1 MIAKTIFEQVLNR
14 AKHGPIAII
23 YADGT
28 KKKYGTG
35 KPLFTV
41 TIHDES
47 AISDIVKRFDLGFGE
62 AFMHEK
68 VTVDNLDEL
77 LKFAYLNERDFKK
90 IFGKKSGYKFARN
103 IRKKQ
108 AEQIESHYDLGNDF
122 YELWLDKAMVY
133 TCGYFRKKNDSLDTA
148 QEQKLNHVLN
158 KLQLSKGQEFIDL
171 GCGWGG
177 LVIQAAKKY
186 GAKGIGV
193 TLSKEQYEYAK
204 ARAKKEGVEKLTTFY
219 HMNYQDAPTLGK
231 TFERVVSVGMLE
243 HVGRENH
250 AQFFKTID
258 ELLKP
263 QGIAVVHSITQQTE
277 EDMPAWIDKYI
288 FPGGYVP
295 SVREVVRYLP
305 EYDFHIT
312 DYESLRMH
320 YAHTLDEWTN
330 RFEKNLGKV
339 RKLGY
344 DETFI
349 RMWRLYLR
357 GSATSFRY
365 GTFDLSQFV
374 FTKGLKNDLPST
386 REFLYK

>member
-1 MIAKTIFEQVLNR
+1 MIAKTIFEQVLSR
-14 AKHGPIAII
+14 ANHGPLAVV
-23 YADGT
+23 YSDGT
-28 KKKYGTG
+28 KKTFGKG

-41 TIHDES
+41 TLHDDS
-47 AISDIVKRFDLGFGE
+47 VISDIVKRFDLGFGE
-62 AFMHEK
+62 AFMHETI
-68 VTVDNLDEL
+68 TVDNLDEL

-90 IFGKKSGYKFARN
+90 VLGKRSGYRFSRN
-103 IRKKQ
+103 IRGKQ
-108 AEQIESHYDLGNDF
+108 AKQIEAHYDLGNEF

-133 TCGYFRKKNDSLDTA
+133 TCGYFRKKTDSLDTA
-148 QEQKLNHVLN
+148 QEQKLDHVLN

-177 LVIQAAKKY
+177 LVIRAAKKY

-204 ARAKKEGVEKLTTFY
+204 KRAKEEGVEKLVKFH
-219 HMNYQDAPTLGK
+219 HMNYQDTPTFGK

-243 HVGRENH
+243 HVGRDNH

-258 ELLKP
+258 ALLKP

-277 EDMPAWIDKYI
+277 DAMPAWIDKYI

-320 YAHTLDEWTN
+320 YARTLDEWTK
-330 RFEKNLGKV
+330 RFEKNIGKV

-357 GSATSFRY
+357 GSMTSFKY

-386 REFLYK
+386 REYLYK